1 LELKK
6 KTALELEDKI
16 KLLKDIHQKRQ
27 QRRLKQQTLGD
38 SDSEE
43 DDALSWVQKAKKIRE
58 EKALAEKRAMLLAE
72 IEEEE
77 KGSNSEED
85 PIAFRME
92 KRKTENNNDDMSTIV
107 DGVTVLHKMDEFQ
120 EGETILV
127 LADSKIVEEGK
138 MNEEMDELE
147 SISLTENMKT
157 KKYNE
162 IRSGKGY
169 DVYSETQ
176 SDILPQY
183 DDDSDIE
190 KKERKWL

>member
-1 LELKK
+1 
-6 KTALELEDKI
+6 
-16 KLLKDIHQKRQ
+16 
-27 QRRLKQQTLGD
+27 
-38 SDSEE
+38 
-43 DDALSWVQKAKKIRE
+43 
-58 EKALAEKRAMLLAE
+58 MLLAE

-162 IRSGKGY
+162 IRSGKGKY
-169 DVYSETQ
+169 DVYSETK

-183 DDDSDIE
+183 DDDSDKE
-190 KKERKWL
+190 KKERKMPLN